1 MATVG
6 LDIDESRKP
15 AAIAVVRTERK
26 KDERGKTRTH
36 YNVSVLERLSAR
48 PPDEAVERVAEIV
61 DEATRLDRGKRP
73 TLYGN
78 VTATGRPALGALSG
92 RGVRAEMKPV
102 YLTPGD
108 QQPEEDGGVR
118 LGKGWLVCRL
128 QELLQA
134 ERLHVLDAAVAEELK
149 QEVLDPIP
157 GDDSLGSLMTAVGL
171 AVWRVPMEVTVRIVG
186 GPGTSTRTRD
196 FGMARAM
203 RESLGPTS

>member
-6 LDIDESRKP
+6 LDIDESGSP
-15 AAIAVVRTERK
+15 EAIAVARTERK

-78 VTATGRPALGALSG
+78 VTATGRPALGALSANG
-92 RGVRAEMKPV
+92 IRARMKPI
-102 YLTPGD
+102 YLTEGD
-108 QQPEEDGGVR
+108 QQSEEGGAVK
-118 LGKGWLVCRL
+118 LGKDRLVCRL
-128 QELLQA
+128 QDLLQDRRLHLPDTAEARELMQELL
-134 ERLHVLDAAVAEELK
+134 DWT
-149 QEVLDPIP
+149 P
-157 GDDSLGSLMTAVGL
+157 DSLGSLTTAVGL